1 MLAAQ
6 IVVIETYKA
15 YMTHSDLIKDQ
26 LTQGPTALMSQTFS
40 WHASIIQPTILCRT
54 LKLFTPPKKH
64 HPRMQVPSY
73 QPNLN

>member
-6 IVVIETYKA
+6 IEVIETYKA

-54 LKLFTPPKKH
+54 LKLFTPPQKTPPKNAG
-64 HPRMQVPSY
+64 PFISA
-73 QPNLN
+73 

>member
-6 IVVIETYKA
+6 IEVIETYKA

-40 WHASIIQPTILCRT
+40 
-54 LKLFTPPKKH
+54 
-64 HPRMQVPSY
+64 
-73 QPNLN
+73 